1 MASGPLARTAG
12 AGLEGSLPSLS
23 PTTTASIPRELLLV
37 ALQRARLLA
46 GHQFEVKLQL
56 GNQALRVEVRGGE
69 WTAVQERIPATV
81 TGPEVSAVVAGN
93 GLLAYLERAKSS
105 RIRLQ
110 VEAPDRPVF
119 WLADPDTQLWQA
131 TQASGALMEESPGYH
146 TSSRDFSTSRADTSM
161 AQGCFGSPVATM
173 PTAPE

>member
-46 GHQFEVKLQL
+46 GHQFEVQLQL

-110 VEAPDRPVF
+110 VEAPDRPVL

-131 TQASGALMEESPGYH
+131 TQASGALMEESPATTPHPG
-146 TSSRDFSTSRADTSM
+146 TSQPVGQTPRWPRAVLD
-161 AQGCFGSPVATM
+161 P
-173 PTAPE
+173 P

>member
-12 AGLEGSLPSLS
+12 TGLEGSLPSLS

-46 GHQFEVKLQL
+46 GHQFEVQLQL

-81 TGPEVSAVVAGN
+81 TGRKCRLWLPAMACWLTWN
-93 GLLAYLERAKSS
+93 GPSLPGSGCRLRPQIGQCSGLP
-105 RIRLQ
+105 IRTPNCGRL
-110 VEAPDRPVF
+110 PKPV
-119 WLADPDTQLWQA
+119 
-131 TQASGALMEESPGYH
+131 GALMEESPATTPHPG
-146 TSSRDFSTSRADTSM
+146 TSQPVGQTPRWPRAVLDP
-161 AQGCFGSPVATM
+161 Q
-173 PTAPE
+173 